1 MSYHDPFPSI
11 PTIFIQVQGLKRL
24 SIHQTNPVFSSGTSL
39 PSRVV
44 NSHRGYP
51 LKLDCLDPGP
61 ISYLLNHLHTLCLS
75 LLTWTSAHREGSS
88 TTHWLLCGLN
98 MWLQVTH
105 LPRSSHMANTP
116 NNSLNLLI
124 LLRALNVN
132 ICGIIYVH
140 TASAGDGVKKLLY
153 RHCYFWQ
160 PCTRFSLSHTKN
172 ATKVNWL

>member
-1 MSYHDPFPSI
+1 MINFSLAIMSYHDPFPSI

-24 SIHQTNPVFSSGTSL
+24 SIHQTNPVFSSGTTL

-75 LLTWTSAHREGSS
+75 LLTCTSAHREGSS
-88 TTHWLLCGLN
+88 TTQWLLCGLN

-105 LPRSSHMANTP
+105 LPWYSHMANTP
-116 NNSLNLLI
+116 KQLFKLVNSTKSSQCEYMWYH
-124 LLRALNVN
+124 
-132 ICGIIYVH
+132 ICP
-140 TASAGDGVKKLLY
+140 
-153 RHCYFWQ
+153 HCICW
-160 PCTRFSLSHTKN
+160 RWS
-172 ATKVNWL
+172 